1 VPLTYKE
8 VAEIIKIIDASN
20 LDELVIEMDGAK
32 MHIRRNAAGGPTA
45 ASPASLASSSAVSDA
60 RPVDTPVAEAPAA
73 ARSSKAAT
81 PAADLGGN
89 AAVRSPMVGVFY
101 RAPSPNDPPFVE
113 VGSKIKRGDP
123 LCLIEVM
130 KLFTTIAADR
140 DGRIAQILP
149 VNGDLVEFD
158 QVLFVVEPA

>member
-1 VPLTYKE
+1 
-8 VAEIIKIIDASN
+8 
-20 LDELVIEMDGAK
+20 M
-32 MHIRRNAAGGPTA
+32 R
-45 ASPASLASSSAVSDA
+45 
-60 RPVDTPVAEAPAA
+60 
-73 ARSSKAAT
+73 
-81 PAADLGGN
+81 GN

-101 RAPSPNDPPFVE
+101 RAPSPKDPPFVE
-113 VGSKIKRGDP
+113 AGSKVKRGDP

>member
-1 VPLTYKE
+1 MPLTYKE

-32 MHIRRNAAGGPTA
+32 MHIRRNAAGGPA
-45 ASPASLASSSAVSDA
+45 AALPASLSSTSAVSA
-60 RPVDTPVAEAPAA
+60 SKAVEPPAAEAPAA
-73 ARSSKAAT
+73 PSSKTTA
-81 PAADLGGN
+81 AADLGGN

-101 RAPSPNDPPFVE
+101 RAPSPKDPPFVE

-123 LCLIEVM
+123 LCLIGVM

-149 VNGDLVEFD
+149 ANGDLVEFD
-158 QVLFVVEPA
+158 QVLFVVEPK

>member
-1 VPLTYKE
+1 MPLTYKE

-32 MHIRRNAAGGPTA
+32 MHIRRNATGGPA
-45 ASPASLASSSAVSDA
+45 AALPASMLSTSEASAARSAEA
-60 RPVDTPVAEAPAA
+60 PVTEAPAA
-73 ARSSKAAT
+73 TRSSKAAT

-101 RAPSPNDPPFVE
+101 RAPSPKDPPFVE

-149 VNGDLVEFD
+149 ANGDLVEFD
-158 QVLFVVEPA
+158 QVLFVVEPK

>member
-1 VPLTYKE
+1 MPLTYKE

-32 MHIRRNAAGGPTA
+32 MHIRRNVSGEQAESLPVSASGDSGPSTSGPIEAPVAAK
-45 ASPASLASSSAVSDA
+45 PAS
-60 RPVDTPVAEAPAA
+60 
-73 ARSSKAAT
+73 ARSKATT
-81 PAADLGGN
+81 PPQLGNN

-101 RAPSPNDPPFVE
+101 RAPSPKDPPFVE
-113 VGSKIKRGDP
+113 MGSKVKRGDP

-149 VNGDLVEFD
+149 ANGDLVEFD